1 MKKRILT
8 IAGSDTSG
16 GAGIQADLKAITCL
30 GAYGMTVI
38 TALTAQ
44 NPWEVRAIHQ
54 TPPDFVAA
62 QLDTIM
68 ETIPVDAV
76 KTGMLPNAECILL
89 VAERL
94 QRHGVS
100 RSVIDP
106 VVIAASGARL
116 IDQTAFEALRRDLFP
131 LAGLVTPNIAEAELL
146 SGMTI
151 TSIDGMKEAAS
162 IIHEMGPTSVLI
174 KGGHLPFNEA
184 VDVLLDKGVL
194 HEFSSRRFET
204 EAVHGTGCTIA
215 SAIATLWAVE
225 GDLPTAVRK
234 AKNFISLAIEKG
246 VFLGDKPGVP
256 DQTAI
261 LDFTTALAKLA

>member
-1 MKKRILT
+1 LKKRILT

-16 GAGIQADLKAITCL
+16 GAGIQADLKTITCL

-54 TPPDFVAA
+54 APPDFIAA

-68 ETIPVDAV
+68 EKIQIDAV
-76 KTGMLPNAECILL
+76 KTGMLPNAECIRL
-89 VAERL
+89 VADRL
-94 QRHGVS
+94 QKHDVS
-100 RSVIDP
+100 RAVIDP
-106 VVIAASGARL
+106 VMIAASGARL

-146 SGMTI
+146 CEMTI
-151 TSIDGMKEAAS
+151 TSIEDMKEAAS
-162 IIHEMGPTSVLI
+162 MIHQMGPKSVLI
-174 KGGHLPFNEA
+174 KGGHLLLREA
-184 VDVLLDKGVL
+184 VDVLLDESGF

-215 SAIATLWAVE
+215 SAIATLWAIE
-225 GDLPTAVRK
+225 DNLSEAVRK
-234 AKNFISLAIEKG
+234 AKKFISLAIEKG
-246 VFLGDKPGVP
+246 VFLGEKPGTP

-261 LDFTTALAKLA
+261 LDFTAALKKLG